1 MRASLRHWS
10 LWSSGAAQ
18 VPGEAQGMRLSYAV
32 CNFRSLVF
40 GDAALWTEA
49 RLCDLREYVLA
60 GVTREKP

>member
-1 MRASLRHWS
+1 
-10 LWSSGAAQ
+10 
-18 VPGEAQGMRLSYAV
+18 MRLSYAV